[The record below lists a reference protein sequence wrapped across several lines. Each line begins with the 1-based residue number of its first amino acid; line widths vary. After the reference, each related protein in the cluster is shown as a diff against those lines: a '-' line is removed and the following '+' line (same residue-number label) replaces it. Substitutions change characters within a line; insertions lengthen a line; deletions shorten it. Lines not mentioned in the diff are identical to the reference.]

1 MFSMFQPCWGVV
13 EGPTGNRY
21 GELASLVKYYYHYYY
36 YYYCCC
42 FSAFFFLSLL
52 FFLSFL
58 GYFSVKVPFSL
69 IWGLMADLP
78 GFTSRWGIIQSRREV
93 LKVEVPGHTISLL
106 PIFMEPCTYELKYL
120 RLERKH
126 LHVVLFF
133 SVYSDESETNTESA
147 RFEVFRNK
155 GTFGVISVSWN
166 ITASNGGD
174 PASDVS
180 PVSGHVT
187 FSAGENS
194 KFITIESLPDNVSA
208 LFQTYLCTSLLE
220 PFSIDCRK

>member
-1 MFSMFQPCWGVV
+1 MFQPCWGVV
-13 EGPTGNRY
+13 KGPTGNRY

-58 GYFSVKVPFSL
+58 GYFSVKVPFSI

-106 PIFMEPCTYELKYL
+106 PIFMEPCTCDIKNL
-120 RLERKH
+120 RLDRKH
-126 LHVVLFF
+126 LHIVLFF
-133 SVYSDESETNTESA
+133 LFTQMNPKPTQRVLVLRFSVTKEPLVLYQ
-147 RFEVFRNK
+147 FP
-155 GTFGVISVSWN
+155 GISLRVMVA
-166 ITASNGGD
+166 TQ
-174 PASDVS
+174 PAMCLQCLV
-180 PVSGHVT
+180 
-187 FSAGENS
+187 
-194 KFITIESLPDNVSA
+194 
-208 LFQTYLCTSLLE
+208 TSLSQLE
-220 PFSIDCRK
+220 RIPSLLPLNLCQTT